1 MKFSAKIICTF
12 VMVKKLLPIFLLS
25 IYLVSVTELHELF
38 KLPQLVEHFI
48 EHKAEDK
55 QTTFLDFLVLHY
67 SNSDDGG
74 EHSNLP
80 FKAHHDNGNSINSG
94 FVAFNSFCL
103 VIKSTPIESQIFL
116 SLVSI
121 APIDLFCLGRKSQPT
136 KITKTKVKKMRN

>member
-1 MKFSAKIICTF
+1 
-12 VMVKKLLPIFLLS
+12 MVKKILPILFLS

-74 EHSNLP
+74 EHSKLP
-80 FKAHHDNGNSINSG
+80 FKAHHDNGNIINSG

-103 VIKSTPIESQIFL
+103 VIKSTPIESKIYKTHSIDFISSSFL
-116 SLVSI
+116 SSI
-121 APIDLFCLGRKSQPT
+121 WQPP
-136 KITKTKVKKMRN
+136 KAC